1 MTFLKLR
8 RTDAVAEVVLNRPPA
23 NALDYELYAELNLL
37 IDELEGDDTV
47 RAVLFA
53 SANERIFIAGADLRD
68 MESYDRRRG
77 ATARKVDTVQS
88 VFLRLQRLAK
98 PTVGVITGHA
108 LGGGCEFSL
117 CLDLRIMSRGPARIG
132 LPEVTLGLVP
142 GGGGTQRLARL
153 VGRAQATRMLMLG
166 VRLDADEALR
176 VGLVTEVAS
185 DAEAAL
191 ARGRELAQQ
200 LATMPPVAIR
210 LIKRALNDG
219 VDGDLLAGLAVERE
233 AVIEALATEDARE
246 GPRAFLEKRP
256 PRFEGR

>member
-1 MTFLKLR
+1 MTFLKLHR
-8 RTDAVAEVVLNRPPA
+8 SDAVAEVVLDRPPA

-37 IDELEGDDTV
+37 IDELESDDTV

-53 SANERIFIAGADLRD
+53 SANERIFMAGADLRD

-117 CLDLRIMSRGPARIG
+117 CLDLRVMSRGPARIG
-132 LPEVTLGLVP
+132 LPEVTLGFVP

-153 VGRAQATRMLMLG
+153 VGRGEATRMLMLG
-166 VRLDADEALR
+166 IRLDADEALR
-176 VGLVTEVAS
+176 VGLITEVAS

-219 VDGDLLAGLAVERE
+219 VDGDLTAGLAVERE

-246 GPRAFLEKRP
+246 GPRAFLEKRS

>member
-8 RTDAVAEVVLNRPPA
+8 RTDAVAEVVLNKPPA